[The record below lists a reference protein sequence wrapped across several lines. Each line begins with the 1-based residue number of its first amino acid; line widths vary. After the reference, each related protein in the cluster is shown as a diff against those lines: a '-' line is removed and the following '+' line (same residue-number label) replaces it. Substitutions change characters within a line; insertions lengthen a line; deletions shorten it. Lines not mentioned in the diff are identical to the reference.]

1 MQFTVSL
8 GSLGFRWSNDSVS
21 AEYQYDDHNMMTPVL
36 RRLLIKQ
43 IAILFR
49 KNNELAS
56 SMAFNSDS
64 ESGLSR
70 KGASLSDIYSNNNN
84 SKSEDEIDLLGY
96 HGTPRWVYLAP
107 SIHIHA
113 LLLVLK
119 SLGSFREMLYPTAA
133 AFGQTDIY
141 NWFGAIAALRIPFAA
156 LPEACSNSLLV
167 ALAGDLSLQG
177 PLRLLMFCNFCKDAI
192 SRLVCLRR
200 CLLVSESHRN
210 VEVIWISAAL
220 QDLWQRT

>member
-1 MQFTVSL
+1 MQFIVES

-64 ESGLSR
+64 ESGLSER
-70 KGASLSDIYSNNNN
+70 ASLSDIYSNNNN

-96 HGTPRWVYLAP
+96 HGTPGG
-107 SIHIHA
+107 SILPH
-113 LLLVLK
+113 LFTSTLSFSSLK

-141 NWFGAIAALRIPFAA
+141 IGLVLLRLYVSP
-156 LPEACSNSLLV
+156 LLLYEPVPTLLV

-177 PLRLLMFCNFCKDAI
+177 PSTVAHVLQLLQDAI

-200 CLLVSESHRN
+200 CLPVSEPQECGGHLD
-210 VEVIWISAAL
+210 ISSL
-220 QDLWQRT
+220 QICAENMTTGE